1 MKAPRCCPPAEQN
14 LDLIEKMLYSQ
25 LLSGAKMRA
34 SQVCPSLNTNCPSK
48 RQKPNPASAR
58 GTGKPL
64 QAPHQCTRNSYPHS
78 TPQRGHIHNYHADD
92 SHLNPQASARYSQSM
107 QSSHANPLE
116 AATTLPEQVD
126 TSFSI
131 GILSIHETSQ
141 RSGCA
146 YRASGSSG
154 HMHLRPNKIT
164 LLGPYSPSQRT
175 RAQASISQHVCQT
188 GILECAQTR

>member
-1 MKAPRCCPPAEQN
+1 MKAPRCCPPAKQN

-34 SQVCPSLNTNCPSK
+34 SQVCPSLNTNCPLNAK
-48 RQKPNPASAR
+48 NRIRQVR

-64 QAPHQCTRNSYPHS
+64 QAPHQRTRNSYPHS

-146 YRASGSSG
+146 YRTSGSSR
-154 HMHLRPNKIT
+154 HMYLRPNKIT

>member
-1 MKAPRCCPPAEQN
+1 
-14 LDLIEKMLYSQ
+14 MLYSQ
-25 LLSGAKMRA
+25 LLSGAKIRA

-58 GTGKPL
+58 NRKASPGT
-64 QAPHQCTRNSYPHS
+64 ASTHS
-78 TPQRGHIHNYHADD
+78 KQLSTFHAATGHIHNYHADD

-146 YRASGSSG
+146 YRASGSSR
-154 HMHLRPNKIT
+154 HMYLRPNKIT